1 MRYLEQVE
9 EVGAQN
15 KIDNEALNATKSGG
29 VVIFH
34 NAFLEKASKPRG
46 SAEYC

>member
-9 EVGAQN
+9 EVVAQN
-15 KIDNEALNATKSGG
+15 KIDNEALNATQSGG
-29 VVIFH
+29 MDSSH

-46 SAEYC
+46 SAKNG